1 MAVVCRIRGF
11 VMVVEIVWMASMNQL
26 IVVWQIELVQLDFGN
41 VIMEGVLVQ
50 SNDVMVLMIAGRE
63 TNNKK

>member
-63 TNNKK
+63 TKNKK